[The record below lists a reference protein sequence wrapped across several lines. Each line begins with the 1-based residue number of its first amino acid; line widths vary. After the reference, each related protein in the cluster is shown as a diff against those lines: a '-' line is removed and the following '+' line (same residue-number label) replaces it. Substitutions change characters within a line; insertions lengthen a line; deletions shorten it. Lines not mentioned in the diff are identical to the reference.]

1 MAPAVRGRW
10 GNGVGWTVEGLL
22 PARTKMIFLTLST
35 LFWFT
40 RNTRSP
46 RGTLLSFGVRVV
58 DVLRMCACKFKSTS
72 MKRAKEFNE
81 HVIHIEQWGVT
92 HKIGI
97 LAERERR
104 SAGFVGVTR
113 KDSRRWDG
121 KGPLRRR
128 RTRSVKNR
136 VDERIVMCGP

>member
-1 MAPAVRGRW
+1 MQVQ
-10 GNGVGWTVEGLL
+10 V
-22 PARTKMIFLTLST
+22 
-35 LFWFT
+35 
-40 RNTRSP
+40 
-46 RGTLLSFGVRVV
+46 SFYEAGQ
-58 DVLRMCACKFKSTS
+58 
-72 MKRAKEFNE
+72 EFNE
-81 HVIHIEQWGVT
+81 HVIHIAQWGVT

-113 KDSRRWDG
+113 KDARRWDG
-121 KGPLRRR
+121 KGTLRRR